1 MREITVY
8 TTEHCSLCTSA
19 KTLLERRGIAY
30 EEVNLA
36 RDPDGRAEL
45 ERVTGMLSFP
55 QIVIDGES
63 IGGFAELVAA
73 DRDGRLNEL
82 LAA

>member
-1 MREITVY
+1 MPDIKIY
-8 TTEHCSLCTSA
+8 TTDHCSLCTSA

-45 ERVTGMLSFP
+45 QRVTGMLSFP
-55 QIVIDGES
+55 QIMIEGET
-63 IGGFAELVAA
+63 IGGFTELVTA
-73 DRDGRLNEL
+73 DRDGRLADL
-82 LAA
+82 LAV